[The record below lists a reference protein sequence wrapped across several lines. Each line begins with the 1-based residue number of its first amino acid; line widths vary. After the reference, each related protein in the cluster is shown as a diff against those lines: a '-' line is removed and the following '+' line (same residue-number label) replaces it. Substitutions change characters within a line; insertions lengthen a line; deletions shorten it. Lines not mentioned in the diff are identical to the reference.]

1 MTENSYLNPTDIKNQ
16 CSKATIN
23 LNKDN
28 ESIAVAEASMD
39 LFINDSEIK
48 GDAFDALKQ
57 QINDYKVVI
66 EALRSANDSDIADF
80 NTLSNSVGDEVLD
93 GRNILS
99 QKNAARAAKESH
111 VSSAQHYEREADNA
125 YWPWM
130 SWYYSAKASYYWS
143 LADSDQRLYDKWQA
157 KEDAYDNI
165 ESATCNL
172 FSASTGTRSAAVSAM
187 NSIAEAFVDGTYQ
200 PNMGAKWRTD
210 IVECYIKR
218 LISISDNGEPVINMR
233 EVEKILAKKAD
244 EITPKEYDAVMLAFL
259 NADEKQLGEF
269 LKYIMDKGTSVDL
282 NFVEEW
288 IGMGA
293 GTGGQDFT
301 EWNINKEKLSEIQK
315 RAAIQSEIMLCYM
328 KELRS
333 TEYQENFY
341 HIEKQRME
349 IIQRLTL
356 LEVVEGIGVFRGVHE
371 APYPMLAVNS
381 GDEGE
386 IIVDFWQYRNIGSE
400 MSPVFSNIGKS
411 SVTIGRTEHSS
422 YIIDRAIENAKYNF
436 ATRFGKF
443 EVSEEVG
450 KFVNDKIT
458 GEVIGNG
465 AENLSK
471 YVAVELGKETMGKM
485 IGYVPL
491 VGDVIGFSTEMA
503 QDAIKAEQ
511 DAAFISEQFD
521 QLESAAVYGDYGCNA
536 NFVDYDTGDN
546 KSTVIWAYA
555 GEDTDKIIKLLNDE
569 LSWNVSREQLFNN
582 PNELQKLEDE
592 IQNDTDKSGMYYAI
606 TRNKYVGD

>member
-99 QKNAARAAKESH
+99 QKNAARVAKESH

-187 NSIAEAFVDGTYQ
+187 NSIAGAFVDGTYQ
-200 PNMGAKWRTD
+200 PDMGAKWRTD
-210 IVECYIKR
+210 IVDCYINR
-218 LISISDNGEPVINMR
+218 VISISDNGEPVINMR
-233 EVEKILAKKAD
+233 EVEKILTKKAD
-244 EITPKEYDAVMLAFL
+244 EITPREYDAVTLAFL
-259 NADEKQLGEF
+259 NADEKELGEF

-301 EWNINKEKLSEIQK
+301 EWNVNKEKLGEIQK

-328 KELRS
+328 KKLRS
-333 TEYQENFY
+333 TEYQETFY
-341 HIEKQRME
+341 HIENQRME

-356 LEVVEGIGVFRGVHE
+356 LEVVDGIGAFRGVYE
-371 APYPMLAVNS
+371 APYPMLVVNS
-381 GDEGE
+381 GAEGE

-411 SVTIGRTEHSS
+411 SVTIDETVRSS
-422 YIIDRAIENAKYNF
+422 AIDNKIIAEVEYNF
-436 ATRFGKF
+436 ATRFGNF

-450 KFVNDKIT
+450 KFVNDKVT
-458 GEVIGNG
+458 GEVISNG

-471 YVAVELGKETMGKM
+471 YVATELGKETMGKM

-491 VGDVIGFSTEMA
+491 VGDVIGFSTEMMQDSMKA
-503 QDAIKAEQ
+503 KQDAEFIEAQFEQ
-511 DAAFISEQFD
+511 I
-521 QLESAAVYGDYGCNA
+521 ESALVYKEFDCCA
-536 NFVDYDTGDN
+536 SFVKYDIADN
-546 KSTVIWAYA
+546 NKNVIWAYV
-555 GEDTDKIIKLLNDE
+555 GEDTDKKIYLLNE
-569 LSWNVSREQLFNN
+569 LGWNMSREQLFNN
-582 PNELQKLEDE
+582 PNEVWDWESE
-592 IQNDTDKSGMYYAI
+592 IQKDSNINGSYNDII
-606 TRNKYVGD
+606 TNK